1 MNKFKIS
8 FIKESMLFSSNFV
21 LIFVLLSKLLGFF
34 KQILISYYFGTTIE
48 TDLIS
53 LSQDFISNIN
63 YVLTQIIIISFVSI
77 YIHIKQTDSKK
88 IPLFIVA
95 SFKLFLYFAVFSTL
109 FILIFSN
116 SIARIIAPTYP
127 LELLDILS
135 SYLKLFSLSIIPFIV
150 IAYLSGILTANNR
163 HSQRESSTILQNIVV
178 ILVLVFFNYL
188 GIKSLILSFFAYLLM
203 LVLYLIF
210 LSRKFLQLQ
219 FRFFL
224 IPIYKNRDILSL
236 IKMIIPL
243 LLSYSMLQINEQIN
257 KIFAS
262 GMTTG
267 SVTALGYGAILSNLV
282 TSLLIVFITM
292 AFTKI
297 TSQIALSNRIKSSE
311 LLFTYTTIILIFSVP
326 ISVLVILNS
335 YDIVS
340 FAFFRGEFNLESLR
354 ITSSA
359 LMGYGFMYIPFVIKN
374 MLNNFYYGNKSTFF
388 PTIISALGIIINVIA
403 TILLSPLF
411 GIFGITLA
419 TSISELISSILLLLT
434 IKKNYPYLKIKDF
447 FTNLIYLSFGL
458 LSSIFVVYYL
468 KHLLFDFSIFLK
480 LVITTVTTLLVYFL
494 SITPLIVI
502 LYKKVKLLRNQQ
514 I

>member
-1 MNKFKIS
+1 
-8 FIKESMLFSSNFV
+8 
-21 LIFVLLSKLLGFF
+21 
-34 KQILISYYFGTTIE
+34 
-48 TDLIS
+48 
-53 LSQDFISNIN
+53 
-63 YVLTQIIIISFVSI
+63 
-77 YIHIKQTDSKK
+77 
-88 IPLFIVA
+88 
-95 SFKLFLYFAVFSTL
+95 
-109 FILIFSN
+109 
-116 SIARIIAPTYP
+116 
-127 LELLDILS
+127 
-135 SYLKLFSLSIIPFIV
+135 
-150 IAYLSGILTANNR
+150 
-163 HSQRESSTILQNIVV
+163 
-178 ILVLVFFNYL
+178 
-188 GIKSLILSFFAYLLM
+188 
-203 LVLYLIF
+203 
-210 LSRKFLQLQ
+210 
-219 FRFFL
+219 
-224 IPIYKNRDILSL
+224 
-236 IKMIIPL
+236 MIIPL
-243 LLSYSMLQINEQIN
+243 LLSYSILQINEQIN

-282 TSLLIVFITM
+282 TSVLIVFITM

-458 LSSIFVVYYL
+458 LISIFVVYYL

-480 LVITTVTTLLVYFL
+480 LLITSVTTLLVYFL